1 MEIATT
7 TNALHLF
14 PKDQRYKTKGVRYNN
29 LIDFSNVS
37 MLPVNAKIDL
47 DDPQILSRTRSDG
60 RVKYDDVVAA
70 SKKRQNSGEEK
81 PLKKRQKK
89 ITEEVESTTKAKSI
103 RKLTPSLHKT
113 LSESKQETKRKVT
126 KSVDVK
132 ACTTT
137 KVTKP
142 EKSITTCSKDCLHET
157 ETKKPN
163 GIDLRNLIAKAQDKI
178 QNKRQIDHKRD
189 DITRQRIA
197 ARLALNQIVA
207 TVSFDDH
214 LNYHRELEQLG
225 HTFIQEQ
232 VDHLSMFNLWSRSD
246 YNGINNSVLEKNKAP
261 WPDEDSTRKKH
272 RQSSTKGNSME
283 QHSLQIQSMA
293 NQLRAEIRVI
303 AQQMYNPVII

>member
-7 TNALHLF
+7 SSALHLF
-14 PKDQRYKTKGVRYNN
+14 TKYQRYKTKGVRYNN
-29 LIDFSNVS
+29 LINFLNISL
-37 MLPVNAKIDL
+37 LPVNPKIEL
-47 DDPQILSRTRSDG
+47 DDPHILSRTRRDS
-60 RVKYDDVVAA
+60 REKYDVVAA
-70 SKKRQNSGEEK
+70 SKKRRHSGEEK
-81 PLKKRQKK
+81 PPTKRQKK
-89 ITEEVESTTKAKSI
+89 IIEEVESTTKAKSI
-103 RKLTPSLHKT
+103 RRTLTPSLHKSSV
-113 LSESKQETKRKVT
+113 SESKQETKRKVT
-126 KSVDVK
+126 KPVD
-132 ACTTT
+132 ARAITTT

-142 EKSITTCSKDCLHET
+142 EKSITTSSKECLHET

-178 QNKRQIDHKRD
+178 QNKRQIDHRRD

-197 ARLALNQIVA
+197 ARLALNQMVA

-225 HTFIQEQ
+225 CTFIQEE

-246 YNGINNSVLEKNKAP
+246 YNGITNSVLEKNKTP

-283 QHSLQIQSMA
+283 QHSLQITKNGQSA
-293 NQLRAEIRVI
+293 ESGNQSHSSTS
-303 AQQMYNPVII
+303 VIIQ